1 MTEEFLHRNPI
12 IVLVGRPNVGKST
25 LFNRLTRSRAALVAD
40 VPGLTRDRHY
50 GHGRVGGRPYVL
62 IDTGGFEPVAA
73 EGVRHEMAQQARTA
87 IDEADAVL
95 FIVDARQGV
104 IPGDLEIAQ
113 QLRESGRRL
122 WLVVNKAEGVMRGVA
137 AAEFHELGLGTPLP
151 ISAEH
156 GEGVVELM
164 ENVLADFPA
173 HEPEPD
179 VADDHPH
186 IAVVGRPNV
195 GKSTLVNRLL
205 GENRMIVFDEPGTTR
220 DSIHADFERAGRRYT
235 LIDTA
240 GIRRRGRV
248 SEAIEK
254 FSVIKALQA
263 IDDAN
268 VVILVLDARQD
279 VADQDAHIAGYILE
293 AGRAL
298 VIAVNK
304 WDGLDAYARDQ
315 AKRVLA
321 RKLTFLDFAATHYIS
336 ALNGTG
342 LGALFGAVD
351 VAYRSAMARL
361 PTPRLTRA
369 LIDATTQQAP
379 PRDGLIRPKLRYAHQ
394 GGTNPPTVVVHGNA
408 LNRVSASYR
417 RYLERFLRRAFELQG
432 TPLRVEFRQG
442 NNPYS
447 NNGLKR
453 KK

>member
-1 MTEEFLHRNPI
+1 VT
-12 IVLVGRPNVGKST
+12 
-25 LFNRLTRSRAALVAD
+25 
-40 VPGLTRDRHY
+40 
-50 GHGRVGGRPYVL
+50 
-62 IDTGGFEPVAA
+62 
-73 EGVRHEMAQQARTA
+73 
-87 IDEADAVL
+87 
-95 FIVDARQGV
+95 
-104 IPGDLEIAQ
+104 PGDLEIAQ
-113 QLRESGRRL
+113 RLRESGRRL
-122 WLVVNKAEGVMRGVA
+122 WLVVNKTEGLTRGVA
-137 AAEFHELGLGTPLP
+137 AAEFHELGLGAPLA

-156 GEGVVELM
+156 GEGVAALM
-164 ENVLADFPA
+164 EHVLADFPA
-173 HEPEPD
+173 GEAQPAA
-179 VADDHPH
+179 ADDHPR

-220 DSIHADFERAGRRYT
+220 DSIHTEFERDGRRYT

-254 FSVIKALQA
+254 FSAIKALQA

-321 RKLTFLDFAATHYIS
+321 RKLAFLDFAATHYIS
-336 ALNGTG
+336 ALNGSG
-342 LGALFGAVD
+342 VGALLREVD

-379 PRDGLIRPKLRYAHQ
+379 PRDGLVRPKLRYAHQ
-394 GGTNPPTVVVHGNA
+394 GGVNPPTVVVHGNA
-408 LNRVSASYR
+408 LNRVSAGYR

-453 KK
+453 KR